1 MACSSNSAHPS
12 VPLTEPPGT
21 IDMRLPTRHGGEPAT
36 LTARASTQDRSS
48 SSPGLARGSAWPV
61 GCAPVS
67 PARSSSAC
75 GRTGNTASRLSRTP
89 AGLPGRFRISVPPR
103 LPATARDSAAIGV
116 VSRPAVRISS
126 ARPGA
131 SRSITALVASGVTSR
146 GPKPVPPEVTTRR
159 RPWSTRDASRA
170 SIAGRSSGTDERPAT
185 SKPALRSIS
194 SAASPDSSVRVP
206 AVTPSDTVSTAAR
219 NASPMAISCQ
229 TEPANREETDGGLDR
244 SARRGA
250 RRGHPELTG
259 DRGAPSGGPGRGP
272 SRRAPH
278 HAPRDVPPRLGGG
291 AGARRR
297 RLSGRRLPGS
307 ARHGRVPPAGG
318 PTRGGLSRQ
327 ATAWPVPRHRSSL
340 EVRPMD
346 DWQPPETAPPSE
358 GPLLDTFGR
367 VADDLRISVTD
378 RCNFRCVFCM
388 PAEGLK
394 WLPKDEIL
402 TFEELTRLLGIFV
415 SLGVRSIKVTGG
427 EPTVRADLP
436 TRVSMFRA
444 AEDADLTPIKINCVV
459 IGGENQDEVV
469 DFATWARQTGYVVR
483 FIEYMPLDAE
493 HAWER
498 AKVVPSRQIV
508 DAIDRVFPLAPEG
521 PDNEPAATYRF
532 ADGAP
537 GGIGVIASV
546 TEPFCETCNRLRL
559 TAEGQVRSC
568 LFALEELDLR
578 EPLRGGATDGELA
591 SIIRTA
597 AWRKWSGH
605 RINHPDFVQ
614 PDRSMSMIG
623 G

>member
-1 MACSSNSAHPS
+1 
-12 VPLTEPPGT
+12 
-21 IDMRLPTRHGGEPAT
+21 
-36 LTARASTQDRSS
+36 
-48 SSPGLARGSAWPV
+48 
-61 GCAPVS
+61 
-67 PARSSSAC
+67 
-75 GRTGNTASRLSRTP
+75 
-89 AGLPGRFRISVPPR
+89 
-103 LPATARDSAAIGV
+103 
-116 VSRPAVRISS
+116 
-126 ARPGA
+126 
-131 SRSITALVASGVTSR
+131 
-146 GPKPVPPEVTTRR
+146 
-159 RPWSTRDASRA
+159 
-170 SIAGRSSGTDERPAT
+170 
-185 SKPALRSIS
+185 
-194 SAASPDSSVRVP
+194 
-206 AVTPSDTVSTAAR
+206 
-219 NASPMAISCQ
+219 
-229 TEPANREETDGGLDR
+229 
-244 SARRGA
+244 
-250 RRGHPELTG
+250 
-259 DRGAPSGGPGRGP
+259 
-272 SRRAPH
+272 
-278 HAPRDVPPRLGGG
+278 
-291 AGARRR
+291 
-297 RLSGRRLPGS
+297 
-307 ARHGRVPPAGG
+307 
-318 PTRGGLSRQ
+318 
-327 ATAWPVPRHRSSL
+327 
-340 EVRPMD
+340 MD

-436 TRVSMFRA
+436 TLVSMFREAGPELDMSMTTNGILLDRLAEPLARAGLDRVTVSCHSLMPHRFEGMTRRDALDKVFAGLRA
-444 AEDADLTPIKINCVV
+444 AQDAGLTPIKINCVV

-498 AKVVPSRQIV
+498 AKVVPSSQIV
-508 DAIDRVFPLAPEG
+508 DAIDRVFPLASEG
-521 PDNEPAATYRF
+521 PDHEPAATYRF

-546 TEPFCETCNRLRL
+546 TEPFCETCNRLRM

-597 AWRKWSGH
+597 VWRKWSGH

-614 PDRSMSMIG
+614 PERSMSMIG

>member
-1 MACSSNSAHPS
+1 
-12 VPLTEPPGT
+12 
-21 IDMRLPTRHGGEPAT
+21 
-36 LTARASTQDRSS
+36 
-48 SSPGLARGSAWPV
+48 
-61 GCAPVS
+61 
-67 PARSSSAC
+67 
-75 GRTGNTASRLSRTP
+75 
-89 AGLPGRFRISVPPR
+89 
-103 LPATARDSAAIGV
+103 
-116 VSRPAVRISS
+116 
-126 ARPGA
+126 
-131 SRSITALVASGVTSR
+131 
-146 GPKPVPPEVTTRR
+146 
-159 RPWSTRDASRA
+159 
-170 SIAGRSSGTDERPAT
+170 
-185 SKPALRSIS
+185 
-194 SAASPDSSVRVP
+194 
-206 AVTPSDTVSTAAR
+206 
-219 NASPMAISCQ
+219 
-229 TEPANREETDGGLDR
+229 
-244 SARRGA
+244 
-250 RRGHPELTG
+250 
-259 DRGAPSGGPGRGP
+259 
-272 SRRAPH
+272 
-278 HAPRDVPPRLGGG
+278 
-291 AGARRR
+291 
-297 RLSGRRLPGS
+297 
-307 ARHGRVPPAGG
+307 
-318 PTRGGLSRQ
+318 
-327 ATAWPVPRHRSSL
+327 
-340 EVRPMD
+340 MD

-388 PAEGLK
+388 PAEGLR

-415 SLGVRSIKVTGG
+415 SLGVRTIKVTGG

-436 TRVSMFRA
+436 TLVSMFRGAGPELDMSMTTNGILLDRLAEPLARAGLDRVTVSCHSLMPHRFEGMTRRDALDKVFAGLRA
-444 AEDADLTPIKINCVV
+444 AQDAGLTPIKINCVV

-483 FIEYMPLDAE
+483 FIEYMPLDAG

-508 DAIDRVFPLAPEG
+508 DAIDRVFPLASQG
-521 PDNEPAATYRF
+521 PDHEPAATYRF

-597 AWRKWSGH
+597 VWRKWSGH
-605 RINHPDFVQ
+605 RINHPDFIQ
-614 PDRSMSMIG
+614 PERSMSMIG

>member
-1 MACSSNSAHPS
+1 
-12 VPLTEPPGT
+12 
-21 IDMRLPTRHGGEPAT
+21 
-36 LTARASTQDRSS
+36 
-48 SSPGLARGSAWPV
+48 
-61 GCAPVS
+61 
-67 PARSSSAC
+67 
-75 GRTGNTASRLSRTP
+75 
-89 AGLPGRFRISVPPR
+89 
-103 LPATARDSAAIGV
+103 
-116 VSRPAVRISS
+116 
-126 ARPGA
+126 
-131 SRSITALVASGVTSR
+131 
-146 GPKPVPPEVTTRR
+146 
-159 RPWSTRDASRA
+159 
-170 SIAGRSSGTDERPAT
+170 
-185 SKPALRSIS
+185 
-194 SAASPDSSVRVP
+194 
-206 AVTPSDTVSTAAR
+206 
-219 NASPMAISCQ
+219 
-229 TEPANREETDGGLDR
+229 
-244 SARRGA
+244 
-250 RRGHPELTG
+250 
-259 DRGAPSGGPGRGP
+259 
-272 SRRAPH
+272 
-278 HAPRDVPPRLGGG
+278 
-291 AGARRR
+291 
-297 RLSGRRLPGS
+297 
-307 ARHGRVPPAGG
+307 
-318 PTRGGLSRQ
+318 
-327 ATAWPVPRHRSSL
+327 
-340 EVRPMD
+340 MD
-346 DWQPPETAPPSE
+346 IRQPPQTPPPSE

-388 PAEGLK
+388 PAEGLR

-436 TRVSMFRA
+436 RLVSMFREAGPELDMSMTTNGILLDRLAEPLAQAGLDRVTVSCHSLMPHRFEGMTRRDALDKVFAGLQA
-444 AEDADLTPIKINCVV
+444 AQDAGLTPIKINCVV

-469 DFATWARQTGYVVR
+469 DFAAWARQTGYVVR

-508 DAIDRVFPLAPEG
+508 DAIDRVFPLASEG
-521 PDNEPAATYRF
+521 PDHEPAATYRF

-578 EPLRGGATDGELA
+578 EALRGGAADGELA

-597 AWRKWSGH
+597 VWRKWSGH